1 MSRETLRTAIVGANV
16 MGAFHVRHAAL
27 VPEFQ
32 IVAICDL
39 NEEVAQNLASEFEGA
54 SVYSDYSTMLR
65 ESHPDVVIIA
75 TSTASHAPLTLQ
87 AVEAGVRAVHC
98 EKPMAVNL
106 GDARAMVEACR
117 ARGVALLVNHQRRT
131 FPVYREMRCQMES
144 GALGQIEL
152 IRASCAGDVLSD
164 GTHLI
169 DTVRHLNGDN
179 EVKWV
184 FGQVTRQLDKADSS
198 GNSGFRY
205 GHPIETGAMAILQFE
220 NGVRAEIFTGSMQQN
235 GRFYQA
241 YEVIG
246 TKGRLHRNGDSSN
259 PPLLI
264 QDGQASE
271 WRAVPVEGSDD
282 LDKTNTDMEIEIF
295 RRFADMI
302 FDGAMHPMSGDSG
315 FKNQEIV
322 MAIYES
328 ARLRARVD
336 LPLQQD
342 RFPLELMIEAGEL

>member
-1 MSRETLRTAIVGANV
+1 MSREALRTALVGANF
-16 MGAFHVRHAAL
+16 MGAYHLRHAAL
-27 VPEFQ
+27 LPEFAV
-32 IVAICDL
+32 VAICDL
-39 NEEVAQNLASEFEGA
+39 NEEVAQTLASEFEGA
-54 SVYSDYSTMLR
+54 AAYSDYSTMLR
-65 ESHPDVVIIA
+65 ESRPDVVIIA
-75 TSTASHAPLTLQ
+75 TSTAAHAPLTLL
-87 AVEAGVRAVHC
+87 AVESGVRAVHC

-106 GDARAMVEACR
+106 GDACAMVEACS
-117 ARGVALLVNHQRRT
+117 AKGVSLLVNHQRRT
-131 FPVYREMRCQMES
+131 FPVYREMRRLMES
-144 GALGQIEL
+144 GALGEIEL

-184 FGQVTRQLDKADSS
+184 FGQVTRQLDKADES

-205 GHPIETGAMAILQFE
+205 GHPVETGSMAILQFE
-220 NGVRAEIFTGSMQQN
+220 NGVRAEIFTGSMQQK
-235 GRFYQA
+235 GRWYQE

-246 TKGRLHRNGDSSN
+246 TQGRLHRNGDSSD

-264 QDGQASE
+264 QDAQAGG
-271 WRAVPVEGSDD
+271 WRAVPVDGSDD
-282 LDKTNTDMEIEIF
+282 LNKTSSDMETEIF
-295 RRFADMI
+295 GRFADMI
-302 FDGAMHPMSGDSG
+302 FDGATHPMSGDSG

-336 LPLQQD
+336 LPLKQD

>member
-1 MSRETLRTAIVGANV
+1 M
-16 MGAFHVRHAAL
+16 
-27 VPEFQ
+27 
-32 IVAICDL
+32 
-39 NEEVAQNLASEFEGA
+39 
-54 SVYSDYSTMLR
+54 
-65 ESHPDVVIIA
+65 
-75 TSTASHAPLTLQ
+75 
-87 AVEAGVRAVHC
+87 
-98 EKPMAVNL
+98 
-106 GDARAMVEACR
+106 
-117 ARGVALLVNHQRRT
+117 RR
-131 FPVYREMRCQMES
+131 QMES

-152 IRASCAGDVLSD
+152 IRASCAGDVLTD

-179 EVKWV
+179 EVEWV
-184 FGQVTRQLDKADSS
+184 FGQVTRQLDKT
-198 GNSGFRY
+198 GESGFRY
-205 GHPIETGAMAILQFE
+205 GHPMETGAMAILQFE

-246 TKGRLHRNGDSSN
+246 TEGRLHRNGDSST

-264 QDGQASE
+264 GDAQAGG
-271 WRAVPVEGSDD
+271 WRAVPFDSSDD
-282 LDKTNTDMEIEIF
+282 LTITSSDMETEIF

-302 FDGAMHPMSGDSG
+302 FDGAAHPMSGDSG